1 MDSLESRIR
10 GLIARVSGISPTV
23 PGDAD
28 LYLDLGVASVH
39 ALELLTQLEQVF
51 SIRIPDDDFVEATSI
66 DRLVILVGRLAAGNG
81 EHGGA

>member
-10 GLIARVSGISPTV
+10 GLVARVSGISPSV

-39 ALELLTQLEQVF
+39 ALELLTHLEQTF
-51 SIRIPDDDFVEATSI
+51 SIRIPDDDFVDATTI
-66 DRLVILVGRLAAGNG
+66 DKLALLIARLQAGNA
-81 EHGGA
+81 ENGGA

>member
-66 DRLVILVGRLAAGNG
+66 DRLVILVGRLTAGIG